1 MKAQLRVLHL
11 EDNPRD
17 AELIRSMFEDEGLA
31 CDFIVAGCREA
42 FAASLASAPFDLI
55 LSDFSLP
62 DYDGISALKLAR
74 EKQPD
79 VPFIL
84 VSGTLGEEQAID
96 SLRSGATDYVLKQ
109 RPARLLPAVRRALQD
124 AQERAELRRAE
135 EAMRQSE
142 FKYRH
147 LFESLSDAAFLVEEQ
162 SGRVLDI
169 NKQAELLLGQS
180 RSQIVRS

>member
-109 RPARLLPAVRRALQD
+109 RPARLLPAVRRALH
-124 AQERAELRRAE
+124 ESEEHRR
-135 EAMRQSE
+135 R
-142 FKYRH
+142 
-147 LFESLSDAAFLVEEQ
+147 
-162 SGRVLDI
+162 
-169 NKQAELLLGQS
+169 KQAEAALSEERELLRAVTEGTTDAVFVKDRQGRYLMMN
-180 RSQIVRS
+180 